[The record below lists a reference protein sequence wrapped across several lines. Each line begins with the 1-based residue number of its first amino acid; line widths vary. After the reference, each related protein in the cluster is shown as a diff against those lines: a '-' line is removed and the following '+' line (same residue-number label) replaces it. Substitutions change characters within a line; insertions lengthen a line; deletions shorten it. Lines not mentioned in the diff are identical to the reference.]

1 MKLSD
6 KILVSEEEI
15 KARIHEMA
23 AEIGKDY
30 ADKKPVIIS
39 VLNGAYI
46 FAADLTRRLNIK
58 CTLDFVNVNST
69 EGAETGRVS
78 AARLFLDTDIRGRDV
93 LVLDDIYDSGETLS
107 FLIERLRESGPAS
120 VRTAVFIEK
129 EHSRPKKEIKIDY
142 IGFALPDKWLV
153 GYGMDYNGDYRG
165 LPYIGFVE
173 DAIKDFEE

>member
-1 MKLSD
+1 MRLSATV
-6 KILVSEEEI
+6 LVSEEEI
-15 KARIHEMA
+15 KARIEELA
-23 AEIGKDY
+23 AAINRDFEGKR
-30 ADKKPVIIS
+30 PVIVS

-58 CTLDFVNVNST
+58 CTLDFVNVKST

-78 AARLFLDTDIRGRDV
+78 AARLFLDTNIQGRDV
-93 LVLDDIYDSGETLS
+93 LILDDIYDSGETLS

-120 VRTAVFIEK
+120 IRTAVFIK
-129 EHSRPKKEIKIDY
+129 KDHNRPKKDVRIDY
-142 IGFALPDKWLV
+142 AGFTLPDRWLV

-173 DAIKDFEE
+173 NAIAAFEE